1 MSTIEPK
8 QFILKNRKKIILR
21 TAAVKDAS
29 SIVKLM
35 KDVIKEG
42 PYTLAEPDE
51 YKATVRSEA
60 AKIKRFRDA
69 PGKIY
74 LVAEAGKVITGF
86 ISFDNWDT
94 RRTEH
99 TGLFS
104 VFIRKKFRGMGIGKI
119 LVNGMLDWAKYNP
132 INKKISLYVFST
144 NKNAIALY
152 KKLGFRQEGL
162 FKNDMIIDGKYVHS
176 AAMYKFTKKP

>member
-1 MSTIEPK
+1 M
-8 QFILKNRKKIILR
+8 ILR
-21 TAAVKDAS
+21 TAAVKDAAG
-29 SIVKLM
+29 IVNLM
-35 KDVIKEG
+35 KEVIKEG

-51 YKATVRSEA
+51 YRTTVKSEA

-74 LVAEAGKVITGF
+74 LIALVNDEVTGF

-104 VFIRKKFRGMGIGKI
+104 VFIKKNFRGMGIGKI
-119 LVNGMLDWAKYNP
+119 LVNGMLEWAKDNP
-132 INKKISLYVFST
+132 VNKKISLYVFST

-152 KKLGFRQEGL
+152 KKLGFKQEGL

-176 AAMYKFTKKP
+176 VAMYKFTKKP